1 MSTAKGPL
9 KGRAARLGRLMPSG
23 PSSAAR
29 TPFVLLVVVL
39 LGGGLISLLLLN
51 SALNQ
56 GSFQLNELKDRTT
69 ELTDEEQALQRDVDD
84 YAAPDALERRARELG
99 MVPGGSPAFLGP
111 DGKVLGVPSVAV
123 APKPS
128 PTPSAEPP
136 PPATTDSPAPPTN
149 TGTPGG
155 TAAAGTS
162 TSTDADARTSGD
174 TAHPAGAATAST
186 VGAPTAGTSTAPAV
200 STGIDPTSTAPAMN
214 TGTDPTSTAPAM
226 NTGTDPTSTASTGP
240 GLSGTG
246 QARTEPAAE
255 PTQPSGR

>member
-29 TPFVLLVVVL
+29 TPFVLLVFVL
-39 LGGGLISLLLLN
+39 LGGGLIALLLLN

-56 GSFQLNELKDRTT
+56 GSFKLRELKDRTT

-111 DGKVLGVPSVAV
+111 DGKVLGEPSTAV

-128 PTPSAEPP
+128 PSAKPTPPVSSKPQP
-136 PPATTDSPAPPTN
+136 N
-149 TGTPGG
+149 T
-155 TAAAGTS
+155 ATS
-162 TSTDADARTSGD
+162 TSLTGGS
-174 TAHPAGAATAST
+174 
-186 VGAPTAGTSTAPAV
+186 PTGTAPAH
-200 STGIDPTSTAPAMN
+200 
-214 TGTDPTSTAPAM
+214 
-226 NTGTDPTSTASTGP
+226 TGP
-240 GLSGTG
+240 GSTGTTPTG
-246 QARTEPAAE
+246 GSPTGPGPTGAGPVRTVPAPASP
-255 PTQPSGR
+255 PTSGR

>member
-29 TPFVLLVVVL
+29 TPFVLLVFVL

-56 GSFQLNELKDRTT
+56 GSFKLNELKNKTT

-111 DGKVLGVPSVAV
+111 DGKVLGEPSVAV
-123 APKPS
+123 APKPT
-128 PTPSAEPP
+128 PKPRPKPSATPGST
-136 PPATTDSPAPPTN
+136 PAT
-149 TGTPGG
+149 
-155 TAAAGTS
+155 
-162 TSTDADARTSGD
+162 
-174 TAHPAGAATAST
+174 GAS
-186 VGAPTAGTSTAPAV
+186 GAPAFESRAT
-200 STGIDPTSTAPAMN
+200 
-214 TGTDPTSTAPAM
+214 TGTDPANPG
-226 NTGTDPTSTASTGP
+226 TGPTSTLPTGGSP
-240 GLSGTG
+240 TRSGLSGTG
-246 QARTEPAAE
+246 QARTAPGPDVQDPSGTGQARTAPGPDVQDPSGTGQPGTEPAAA
-255 PTQPSGR
+255 PTQPTSGR